1 MEQVRKDDG
10 VLSRTSRKRMT
21 LRDLVRCIW
30 MEESVCIIVE
40 KEIRKTGPT
49 SLYRI
54 YLVYDF
60 LTGEEYWV
68 DEEDLEKL

>member
-21 LRDLVRCIW
+21 LGDLVRCIW